1 MLSATEVVPISLEVV
16 PISLVVT
23 TVGNQE
29 NWQIRYLGQHTL
41 TNFFCILG
49 SNGMDIFP
57 IAIIKATNQKILFRE
72 SNAVKSDLENP
83 NPEQSQKPST
93 SNKDYLSYNYLISN
107 NIRKI
112 ATKNCNSD
120 SENPQEKLEEVIK
133 EIYKRIQELQSSE
146 QMNWQKKI
154 SGYEGMVTDYYRLL
168 TKSDLAN
175 SALDAERIQKILQQA
190 EDDEILSLLLNEVDN
205 LIVERFSFNTKP
217 HDWNENYKKHVETFR
232 IHVDSCDQLNLE
244 VSRLMTKISSLLEE
258 LQDFRSSE
266 AFDTSLESPQSIN
279 TKVQSLEL
287 LMEEAGVEKERRK
300 IKRCLCLNTNEWLK
314 NVLSPFVRF
323 KGGHE
328 D

>member
-1 MLSATEVVPISLEVV
+1 MLLAAEVV

-29 NWQIRYLGQHTL
+29 HWQIRYLGRHTL

-49 SNGMDIFP
+49 FNGMDTFP

-72 SNAVKSDLENP
+72 SNALKSDLKTSNL
-83 NPEQSQKPST
+83 EQSQKPSN
-93 SNKDYLSYNYLISN
+93 SNKDYFYFTIPSNNLISN

-120 SENPQEKLEEVIK
+120 SEKPQEKLEKVIK
-133 EIYKRIQELQSSE
+133 EIYKRIQELQSIESSE
-146 QMNWQKKI
+146 KMNWQKKI

-175 SALDAERIQKILQQA
+175 SALDAERIQKILQRA

-205 LIVERFSFNTKP
+205 LIVQKSSFNTELY
-217 HDWNENYKKHVETFR
+217 DQNENYQKWAETFR
-232 IHVDSCDQLNLE
+232 VHVDSCDQLNPE
-244 VSRLMTKISSLLEE
+244 VSRLMTKISSLLEK

-266 AFDTSLESPQSIN
+266 AFDTSLESSQSIN

-287 LMEEAGVEKERRK
+287 LMEEAEVEKERRK
-300 IKRCLCLNTNEWLK
+300 IKRCSNTNEWLK
-314 NVLSPFVRF
+314 NFLSALIRS
-323 KGGHE
+323 KGVNE